1 MKASCHPTMLRCLQV
16 MKLNKAK
23 IIKDVRV
30 YVHVYSIY
38 VHMFVNIYIYMY
50 IYMYLYTCIYVC
62 DPPSLISETKVT
74 SSKHMFSISNMCIYY
89 F

>member
-30 YVHVYSIY
+30 YVHVYSICTY
-38 VHMFVNIYIYMY
+38 VYEHIYMY

-62 DPPSLISETKVT
+62 DPSSLISETKVT